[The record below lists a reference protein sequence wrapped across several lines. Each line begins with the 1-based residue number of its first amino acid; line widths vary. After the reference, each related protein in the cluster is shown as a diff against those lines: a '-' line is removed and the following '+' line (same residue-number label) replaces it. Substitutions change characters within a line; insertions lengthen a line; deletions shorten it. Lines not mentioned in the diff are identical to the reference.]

1 MEEQSMKGFVHS
13 FCVYSYDGRAKF
25 PTALR
30 TIDWSTSQLSLVCER
45 ATAKLQCTSSFCE
58 AFEWAE
64 LRFPQSARAEVTVF
78 EDFSGLETVL

>member
-1 MEEQSMKGFVHS
+1 MHWPQLGIILFTP

-45 ATAKLQCTSSFCE
+45 VTASNEKSSRLSL
-58 AFEWAE
+58 EWITCA
-64 LRFPQSARAEVTVF
+64 LSY
-78 EDFSGLETVL
+78 

>member
-1 MEEQSMKGFVHS
+1 MPSIPRITIGDTSVHP

-45 ATAKLQCTSSFCE
+45 ATASNEQSSRLSL
-58 AFEWAE
+58 EWITCA
-64 LRFPQSARAEVTVF
+64 PSY
-78 EDFSGLETVL
+78 

>member
-1 MEEQSMKGFVHS
+1 MCSPRFVSTPEMEGQSSQLPCVHP

-45 ATAKLQCTSSFCE
+45 ATASNEQSSRLSL
-58 AFEWAE
+58 EWITCA
-64 LRFPQSARAEVTVF
+64 PSY
-78 EDFSGLETVL
+78 